1 MDLPLFDRENGGGK
15 GGGGGGRGD
24 ASLGDR
30 ERGSS
35 VSYYFFFFFSKA
47 GIVSTR
53 SVSMLNELH
62 LARDYAGG
70 NFREEFES
78 G

>member
-1 MDLPLFDRENGGGK
+1 MDFPLFDRENGGGK
-15 GGGGGGRGD
+15 GGGGEGTHPLEIGRED
-24 ASLGDR
+24 QVFR
-30 ERGSS
+30 IT
-35 VSYYFFFFFSKA
+35 FFFFSKA